1 MRRRFTVGLSV
12 LVILVVLLPAAR
24 LWCAEFVMMRGDR
37 INIRTGPGM
46 DRAVVAQALKGDM
59 FEMVG
64 ETGDWYEI
72 VLFTGDH
79 RYVHKFWAVEVGDPD
94 SLLGI
99 NMGLPESAGVR
110 RSLFLDIYFAE
121 TRAQSKA
128 DEVIP
133 PSADRERNRH
143 FRRMLE
149 DEAILTVMDIYEAQ
163 PILYW
168 DLMEEA
174 VAKDW

>member
-1 MRRRFTVGLSV
+1 MRNQLTAALGVA
-12 LVILVVLLPAAR
+12 VILFVLCPLGEC
-24 LWCAEFVMMRGDR
+24 WCADYVMTRGDR

-46 DRAVVAQALKGDM
+46 DRAIVAQAAKGDM

-64 ETGDWYEI
+64 ETDDWYEI

-79 RYVHKFWAVEVGDPD
+79 RYVHKFWALEVGDPD
-94 SLLGI
+94 SLPGI
-99 NMGLPESAGVR
+99 RMELPESAGTR

-121 TRAQSKA
+121 VRAQDQA

-149 DEAILTVMDIYEAQ
+149 DEAILAVMDVYEVQ
-163 PILYW
+163 PVLYW
-168 DLMEEA
+168 ELMEEA

>member
-1 MRRRFTVGLSV
+1 VRTQLKVALSA
-12 LVILVVLLPAAR
+12 LVILIVLCPPVQS
-24 LWCAEFVMMRGDR
+24 WCAECVMMRGDR

-46 DRAVVAQALKGDM
+46 DRAIVAQAAKGDM

-64 ETGDWYEI
+64 ETDDWYEI
-72 VLFTGDH
+72 MLFTGDR
-79 RYVHKFWAVEVGDPD
+79 RYVHKFWALEVGDPD
-94 SLLGI
+94 SLPEI
-99 NMGLPESAGVR
+99 NMGLPPSAGTR

-121 TRAQSKA
+121 GRAQDQA
-128 DEVIP
+128 DEILP

-149 DEAILTVMDIYEAQ
+149 DQAILTVMDIYEVQ
-163 PILYW
+163 PVLYW

-174 VAKDW
+174 ITKDW

>member
-1 MRRRFTVGLSV
+1 MRSQLTLALSV
-12 LVILVVLLPAAR
+12 LVILVVLCPTAGS
-24 LWCAEFVMMRGDR
+24 WCAEYVMMRGDK
-37 INIRTGPGM
+37 INIRTGPGL
-46 DRAVVAQALKGDM
+46 DRAVVAQAAKGDM

-64 ETGDWYEI
+64 GTDEWYEI

-79 RYVHKFWAVEVGDPD
+79 RYVHRFWALEVGDPD
-94 SLLGI
+94 SLPDI
-99 NMGLPESAGVR
+99 KVGLPPSAGTR

-121 TRAQSKA
+121 AQA
-128 DEVIP
+128 QDQANEIIP

-149 DEAILTVMDIYEAQ
+149 DQAILTVMDIYEVQ
-163 PILYW
+163 PVLYW

-174 VAKDW
+174 IAKDW